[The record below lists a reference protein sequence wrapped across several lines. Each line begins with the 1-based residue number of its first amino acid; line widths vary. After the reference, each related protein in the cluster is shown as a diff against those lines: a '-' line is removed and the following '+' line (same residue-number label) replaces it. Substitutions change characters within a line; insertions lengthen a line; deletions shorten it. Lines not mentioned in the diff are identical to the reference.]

1 MSRITEPSKGKL
13 LISAPFLNDVF
24 KRSVILLT
32 ENNEEGSVGFIIN
45 KITDYKLHEIIE
57 DFPEF
62 NAPVFIGGP
71 VQTNT
76 LNFIHKAGDIID
88 GSTEIID
95 GIFWGGNYETLK
107 ILAGNNSLNPS
118 DFKFLLG
125 YAGWGP
131 QQLNDELKTDSWF
144 LNNPTSENIFDSEP
158 ENMWSKILKSMG
170 KKYSLISTFPTDP
183 SVN

>member
-1 MSRITEPSKGKL
+1 MKKNIEPEKGKL
-13 LISAPFLNDVF
+13 LISAPFLSDVF

-32 ENNEEGSVGFIIN
+32 EFNEEGSVGFIIN
-45 KITDYKLHEIIE
+45 KLTDYKLHEIIE

-62 NAPVFIGGP
+62 NAPVYLGGP

-76 LNFIHKAGDIID
+76 LNFIHKAGNILD
-88 GSTEIID
+88 GSHEIID
-95 GIFWGGNYETLK
+95 GIYWGGNYETLK
-107 ILAGNNSLNPS
+107 ILIETNSLNPE

-131 QQLNDELKTDSWF
+131 DQLSDEIKINSWYLNDPS
-144 LNNPTSENIFDSEP
+144 PENIFDNEP
-158 ENMWSKILKSMG
+158 DNLWNRILKSMG

>member
-1 MSRITEPSKGKL
+1 MNESNEISRGKL

-32 ENNEEGSVGFIIN
+32 EYNEEGSVGFILN
-45 KITDYKLHEIIE
+45 KLTEYKLNEIIE

-62 NAPVFIGGP
+62 DSPVFLGGP

-76 LNFIHKAGDIID
+76 LNFIHRAGNILD
-88 GSTEIID
+88 GSHEIID
-95 GIFWGGNYETLK
+95 GVYWGGNYETLK
-107 ILAGNNSLNPS
+107 ILIENNSLNPQ

-131 QQLNDELKTDSWF
+131 GQLNDELKINSWY
-144 LNNPTSENIFDSEP
+144 LKNSQKENIFDNEP
-158 ENMWSKILKSMG
+158 GNLWNRVLKTMG
-170 KKYSLISTFPTDP
+170 KKYSLISTFPSDP